1 MATEIPVASPDT
13 VYDQIADIVGISR
26 GGRRRYAARS
36 EEVLRT
42 LFAVIT
48 ESMYLVA
55 FSRRAQDG
63 LLEMIQR
70 GAVAIAP
77 LTGQD
82 VPRVRALMGKYRD
95 TPMDFADATLV
106 RVAER
111 EKIANVF
118 TLDKDFV
125 VYRVG
130 RGHTFSVKP

>member
-1 MATEIPVASPDT
+1 MREWLVDTGPLVAILDRDDPDH
-13 VYDQIADIVGISR
+13 
-26 GGRRRYAARS
+26 GRCAKAFRQVRPP
-36 EEVLRT
+36 LLT
-42 LFAVIT
+42 TWPVIT

-82 VPRVRALMGKYRD
+82 VPRIRALMEKYRD

-130 RGHTFSVKP
+130 RGHAFSVKP

>member
-1 MATEIPVASPDT
+1 MTEA
-13 VYDQIADIVGISR
+13 
-26 GGRRRYAARS
+26 
-36 EEVLRT
+36 
-42 LFAVIT
+42 
-48 ESMYLVA
+48 MYLMA

-82 VPRVRALMGKYRD
+82 VPRLRGLMEKYRD

-111 EKIANVF
+111 DGMANVL

-130 RGHTFSVKP
+130 RGRTFSIKP

>member
-1 MATEIPVASPDT
+1 MRGWLVDTGPLVAILDRDDPDH
-13 VYDQIADIVGISR
+13 SR
-26 GGRRRYAARS
+26 CARAFRQ
-36 EEVLRT
+36 VRPPLLT
-42 LFAVIT
+42 TWPVIT
-48 ESMYLVA
+48 ESLYLVA

-82 VPRVRALMGKYRD
+82 VPRLRALMEKYRD

-111 EKIANVF
+111 DGIENIF
-118 TLDKDFV
+118 TLDRDFV
-125 VYRVG
+125 VYRAG
-130 RGHTFSVKP
+130 RGRTFSVRL

>member
-1 MATEIPVASPDT
+1 MRGWLVDTGPLVAILDRDDPDHVRCAQAFRQIRPPLLTTWPVMTEA
-13 VYDQIADIVGISR
+13 
-26 GGRRRYAARS
+26 
-36 EEVLRT
+36 
-42 LFAVIT
+42 
-48 ESMYLVA
+48 MYLVA

-70 GAVAIAP
+70 GAVAIVP

-82 VPRVRALMGKYRD
+82 VPRFRVLMDKYRD

-111 EKIANVF
+111 DGIANVL
-118 TLDKDFV
+118 TLDKDFG

-130 RGHTFSVKP
+130 RGRTFSTKP